1 MSIFDGNMP
10 YTNLHELNLDWVLKK
25 VKDSNEEIE
34 KLKKMYSD
42 MLSDTI
48 LQFLNEH
55 IEEITL
61 QATYIE
67 TTKTLRIGVDTE

>member
-1 MSIFDGNMP
+1 MAIFDGNMP
-10 YTNLHELNLDWVLKK
+10 YTNLHELNLDWVMKK
-25 VKDSNEEIE
+25 VKDSNDTIKE
-34 KLKKMYSD
+34 LQKMYSD

-61 QATYIE
+61 QATYVE
-67 TTKTLRIGVDTE
+67 ATKTLKIGVDTE